1 LSKAT
6 FNQIEQEFMMQV
18 ESFLELSAART
29 PEKTALVCNGRRF
42 TYGELETRANRLAGS
57 LIAGG
62 VERGDRV
69 AIYLENS
76 VEAVISVFAILKA
89 GAVFLVVNPTTKVDK
104 LRYILNNCRAT
115 GLITDRTKLGSLSDT
130 VAGTPHLRGV
140 WIAGGMPG
148 AELAIAK
155 RLFDL
160 AAALEDV
167 NLPAAPPAKKCIDI
181 DLAALIYT
189 SGSTGRAKGV
199 MLTHLNIVSA
209 ATSITTYLENRPDDI
224 ILSVLPLSFDYGLY
238 QVLMAFKFGGTVVLE
253 SSFTYPYR
261 IIELLNQEHVT
272 GFPIVPTISALL
284 LQLDLAAHRFPALR
298 YITNT
303 AAALPT
309 DHIRRLRL
317 LLPDVKIFSMYGLTE
332 CKRVSYLPPD
342 QIDIRP
348 ASVGRGMP
356 NEEIYIVDDT
366 GQRAPAGAVGELVVR
381 GSNVMKGYW
390 ELPEETDR
398 MLKPGPLPGEKV
410 LHTGDLFRMDHEG
423 YLYFVGRKDDII
435 KTRGEKVSPRE
446 VEDVLHAMPGVAEA
460 AVIGIPDEVLGE
472 AVKAVVRPQVGV
484 RLTAAQVI
492 HWCSVKLENFMVP
505 KFVEFQGELPKTSTG
520 KISKRKLAMATAAP
534 SAMSMTSER

>member
-1 LSKAT
+1 
-6 FNQIEQEFMMQV
+6 MQV
-18 ESFLELSAART
+18 ESFLELTAARS
-29 PEKTALVCNGRRF
+29 PGKTALVCGGRRF
-42 TYGELETRANRLAGS
+42 TYGELDARANRLAWS

-76 VEAVISVFAILKA
+76 AEAVISIFAILKA
-89 GAVFLVVNPTTKVDK
+89 GAVFLVVNPTTKADK
-104 LRYILNNCRAT
+104 MSYILNNCRAT
-115 GLITDRTKLGSLSDT
+115 GLITDRTKLGTLSNA
-130 VAGTPHLRGV
+130 VADSPHLQGV
-140 WIAGGMPG
+140 WVAGGMPG
-148 AELAIAK
+148 ADFVTTK

-160 AAALEDV
+160 TAALEDS
-167 NLPAAPPAKKCIDI
+167 NLSAAPLPKKCIDI

-189 SGSTGRAKGV
+189 SGSTGRPKGV

-238 QVLMAFKFGGTVVLE
+238 QVLMAFKIGGTVLLE
-253 SSFTYPYR
+253 RSFTYPYR
-261 IIELLNQEHVT
+261 VIELLKQEHVT
-272 GFPIVPTISALL
+272 GFPMVPTISAVL
-284 LQLDLAAHRFPALR
+284 LQLDLSAHRFPALR

-303 AAALPT
+303 AAVLPT
-309 DHIRRLRL
+309 EHIRRLRD
-317 LLPDVKIFSMYGLTE
+317 LLPNVKIFSMYGLTE

-348 ASVGRGMP
+348 TSVGRGMP
-356 NEEIYIVDDT
+356 NEEVYIVDDT
-366 GQRAPAGAVGELVVR
+366 GRPASAGTVGELVVR

-410 LHTGDLFRMDHEG
+410 LHTGDLFRMDEQG

-446 VEDVLHAMPGVAEA
+446 VEDVLHAMPGVAEV
-460 AVIGIPDEVLGE
+460 AVIGVPDEVLGE
-472 AVKAVVRPQVGV
+472 AIKAVVRSQAGV
-484 RLTAAQVI
+484 KLTAEEVI
-492 HWCSVKLENFMVP
+492 YWCSLKLENFMVP
-505 KFVEFQGELPKTSTG
+505 KFVEFQGELPKTATG
-520 KISKRKLAMATAAP
+520 KISKRELAMAGAASP
-534 SAMSMTSER
+534 VASGR

>member
-69 AIYLENS
+69 AICLENS
-76 VEAVISVFAILKA
+76 VEAVISIFAILKT
-89 GAVFLVVNPTTKVDK
+89 GAVFLVVNPTTKADK
-104 LRYILNNCRAT
+104 VSYILNNCRAA
-115 GLITDRTKLGSLSDT
+115 GLITDRVKLGNLSDT
-130 VAGTPHLRGV
+130 VADPPHLRGV
-140 WIAGGMPG
+140 WIAGGMPS
-148 AELAIAK
+148 EEFAIAK
-155 RLFDL
+155 PLFDL
-160 AAALEDV
+160 TAALEDD
-167 NLPAAPPAKKCIDI
+167 NLPAAPPAKECIDI

-189 SGSTGRAKGV
+189 SGSTGRPKGV

-209 ATSITTYLENRPDDI
+209 ATSITMYLENRPDDI

-238 QVLMAFKFGGTVVLE
+238 QVLMAFMIGGTVVLE
-253 SSFTYPYR
+253 RSFAYPYR

-356 NEEIYIVDDT
+356 NEETYIVDDT

-410 LHTGDLFRMDHEG
+410 LHTGDLFRMDQEG

-472 AVKAVVRPQVGV
+472 AIKAVVRLQVGV

-534 SAMSMTSER
+534 SAMSMTSE

>member
-1 LSKAT
+1 
-6 FNQIEQEFMMQV
+6 MQV
-18 ESFLELSAART
+18 ESFLELSAARF
-29 PEKTALVCNGRRF
+29 PDKTALVCNGRRF
-42 TYGELETRANRLAGS
+42 TYGDLETRANRLAVS
-57 LIAGG
+57 LMAGG

-76 VEAVISVFAILKA
+76 AEAVISIFAILKA
-89 GAVFLVVNPTTKVDK
+89 GAVFLVVNPTTKSDK
-104 LRYILNNCRAT
+104 ASYILNNCRAT
-115 GLITDRTKLGSLSDT
+115 GLITDRSKLGALSDAL
-130 VAGTPHLRGV
+130 VNTPHLRGV
-140 WIAGGMPG
+140 WVAHSMP
-148 AELAIAK
+148 AADFATTK
-155 RLFDL
+155 RLFNLTDV
-160 AAALEDV
+160 LENDKLSV
-167 NLPAAPPAKKCIDI
+167 APPAKQCIDI

-189 SGSTGRAKGV
+189 SGSTGRPKGV

-238 QVLMAFKFGGTVVLE
+238 QVLMAFKVGGTVVLE
-253 SSFTYPYR
+253 RSFTYPYR

-272 GFPIVPTISALL
+272 GFPIVPTISAVL
-284 LQLDLAAHRFPALR
+284 LQLDLSALRFPELR

-309 DHIRRLRL
+309 DHIRRLRDL
-317 LLPDVKIFSMYGLTE
+317 FPDVKIFSMYGLTE

-342 QIDIRP
+342 QIDVRP
-348 ASVGRGMP
+348 TSVGRGMP
-356 NEEIYIVDDT
+356 NEEVYVVDDT
-366 GQRAPAGAVGELVVR
+366 GRRVPAGTVGELVVR

-410 LHTGDLFRMDHEG
+410 LHTGDLFRMDEEG

-460 AVIGIPDEVLGE
+460 AVIGVPDDILGE
-472 AVKAVVRPQVGV
+472 AIKAVVRPQEGV
-484 RLTAAQVI
+484 SLTAEEVI
-492 HWCSVKLENFMVP
+492 RWCSLKLENFMVP
-505 KFVEFQGELPKTSTG
+505 KFVDFQGELPKTSTG
-520 KISKRKLAMATAAP
+520 KISKRELAIASSAAKVTLTQQP
-534 SAMSMTSER
+534 

>member
-1 LSKAT
+1 LKAA
-6 FNQIEQEFMMQV
+6 FSPIKQEIVMQV
-18 ESFLELSAART
+18 ESFLELSATRS
-29 PEKTALVCNGRRF
+29 PGKTALVCNGDRF
-42 TYGELETRANRLAGS
+42 TYGELEARANRLAAS
-57 LIAGG
+57 LTAGG
-62 VERGDRV
+62 VQRGDRV
-69 AIYLENS
+69 AIFLENS

-89 GAVFLVVNPTTKVDK
+89 GAVFVVVNPTTKADK
-104 LRYILNNCRAT
+104 LSYVLDNCRAA
-115 GLITDRTKLGSLSDT
+115 GLITDRRRLGALSNALTDAPHLQGVWAAGG
-130 VAGTPHLRGV
+130 VAGLEFATS
-140 WIAGGMPG
+140 
-148 AELAIAK
+148 K

-160 AAALEDV
+160 RATLDDP
-167 NLPAAPPAKKCIDI
+167 NLPTTPPAKRCIDI

-189 SGSTGRAKGV
+189 SGSTGRPKGV

-209 ATSITTYLENRPDDI
+209 ATSITTYLENQPDDI

-238 QVLMAFKFGGTVVLE
+238 QLLMAFKIGGTLVLE
-253 SSFTYPYR
+253 RSFTYPYR

-272 GFPIVPTISALL
+272 GFPMIPTISALL
-284 LQLDLAAHRFPALR
+284 LQLDLAAHRFPAMR

-309 DHIRRLRL
+309 EHIRQLRR

-356 NEEIYIVDDT
+356 NEEVYIVDDA
-366 GQRAPAGAVGELVVR
+366 GRRAEAGAIGELVVR

-398 MLKPGPLPGEKV
+398 MLKPGPLPGERV
-410 LHTGDLFRMDHEG
+410 LHTGDLFRMDEEG

-446 VEDVLHAMPGVAEA
+446 VEEVLHAMPGVAEA
-460 AVIGIPDEVLGE
+460 AVIGVPDEVMGE
-472 AVKAVVRPQVGV
+472 AIKAVVRPQAGV
-484 RLTAAQVI
+484 RLSAAQVI
-492 HWCSVKLENFMVP
+492 HWCSLKLENFMVP
-505 KFVEFQGELPKTSTG
+505 KFVDFEGEFPKTSTG
-520 KISKRKLAMATAAP
+520 KISKRKLAMASAAG
-534 SAMSMTSER
+534 SAMTVTSEQ

>member
-69 AIYLENS
+69 AICLENS
-76 VEAVISVFAILKA
+76 VEAVISIFAILKT
-89 GAVFLVVNPTTKVDK
+89 GAVFLVVNPTTKANKVS
-104 LRYILNNCRAT
+104 YMLNNCRAA
-115 GLITDRTKLGSLSDT
+115 GLITDRVKLGNLSDT
-130 VAGTPHLRGV
+130 VADPPHLRGV
-140 WIAGGMPG
+140 WIAGGMPS
-148 AELAIAK
+148 EEFAIAK
-155 RLFDL
+155 PLFDL
-160 AAALEDV
+160 TAALEDD
-167 NLPAAPPAKKCIDI
+167 NLPAAPPAKECIDI

-189 SGSTGRAKGV
+189 SGSTGRPKGV

-209 ATSITTYLENRPDDI
+209 ATSITMYLENRPDDI

-238 QVLMAFKFGGTVVLE
+238 QVLMAFMIGGTVVLE
-253 SSFTYPYR
+253 RSFAYPYR

-317 LLPDVKIFSMYGLTE
+317 LLPDVKIFSMYGLSE

-410 LHTGDLFRMDHEG
+410 LHTGDLFRMDQEG

-472 AVKAVVRPQVGV
+472 AVKAVVRLQVGV

-534 SAMSMTSER
+534 SAMSMTSE